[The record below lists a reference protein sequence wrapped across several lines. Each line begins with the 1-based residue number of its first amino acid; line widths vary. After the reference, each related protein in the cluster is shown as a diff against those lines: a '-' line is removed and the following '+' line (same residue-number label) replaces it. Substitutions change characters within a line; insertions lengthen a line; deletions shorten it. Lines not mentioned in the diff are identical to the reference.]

1 MTAVQRR
8 WAAGFLG
15 VVFAYALPAPLAAQ
29 GKLDEVSK
37 TTRDGDHDDHDH
49 DGAGDDD
56 GLDDFLFDDDED
68 WSASLIEDDFGRTFA
83 QIVLFPF
90 SLPREIL
97 GDHGNRGCRFA
108 RKPYDDERG
117 FWLTP
122 VEPPEGEAEDDS
134 GLPESVLQLTEP
146 EGRRASL
153 RPRVELGSDF
163 DDLERFGLALLFEHE
178 NRFGIDA
185 LWSRWREE
193 LPGSNTDELDL
204 GDVNLVYRFAQG
216 AHASA
221 RADLGLNFLDD
232 DIDEELG
239 FNVTYGGDIL
249 PVEPLVLSGELD
261 WGTLGDATLLHLR
274 GSAGVV
280 LDHFELYA
288 GVDYYEIDEV
298 DLRAFSVGLR
308 GWL

>member
-15 VVFAYALPAPLAAQ
+15 LVFACALPAPLAAQ
-29 GKLDEVSK
+29 GKLDKVSK
-37 TTRDGDHDDHDH
+37 TTRDDSDDDHDD
-49 DGAGDDD
+49 GDPDD
-56 GLDDFLFDDDED
+56 TFLFDDDEG
-68 WSASLIEDDFGRTFA
+68 WTGSLLEDDFGRTFA
-83 QIVLFPF
+83 QVVLFPF

-108 RKPYDDERG
+108 RKPYDGERG
-117 FWLTP
+117 FWITP
-122 VEPPEGEAEDDS
+122 EEPPAGEAEDDS
-134 GLPESVLQLTEP
+134 GLPESVLRIVEP

-153 RPRVELGSDF
+153 RPRVEFGSDF
-163 DDLERFGLALLFEHE
+163 DDLERFALAGLFEHE

-216 AHASA
+216 AHGSA
-221 RADLGLNFLDD
+221 RAGMGLNFLDD

-261 WGTLGDATLLHLR
+261 FGTLGDATLLHLR

-298 DLRAFSVGLR
+298 DLRAFSLGLR